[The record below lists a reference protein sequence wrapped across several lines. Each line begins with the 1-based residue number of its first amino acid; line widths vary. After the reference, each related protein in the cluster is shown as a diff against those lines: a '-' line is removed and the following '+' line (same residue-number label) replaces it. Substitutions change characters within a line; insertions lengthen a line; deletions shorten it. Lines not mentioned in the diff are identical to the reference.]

1 MDNFIKRLT
10 DLLKIKNIVTLMA
23 MTVFTVLALNGGIDV
38 SNVMLVIGSIIA
50 YFFNKDVT
58 DKSK

>member
-1 MDNFIKRLT
+1 MDNLLKKLA

-23 MTVFTVLALNGGIDV
+23 MTVFTILALRGGIDT

-58 DKSK
+58 DKNK

>member
-50 YFFNKDVT
+50 YFFNKDMT
-58 DKSK
+58 DKK